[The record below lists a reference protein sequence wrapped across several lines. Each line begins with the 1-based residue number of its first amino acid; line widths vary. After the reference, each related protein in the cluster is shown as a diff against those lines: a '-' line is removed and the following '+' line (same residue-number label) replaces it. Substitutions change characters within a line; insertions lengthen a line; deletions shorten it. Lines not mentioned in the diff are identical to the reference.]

1 MTLSN
6 WNVGFKCEVC
16 IGNIRADFVTSE
28 YKGNGTDLS
37 I

>member
-6 WNVGFKCEVC
+6 WKVGFKCEVC
-16 IGNIRADFVTSE
+16 IGNKRGDFVTSE